1 MGSLGNPDRKAS
13 VSAVLLVED
22 DLDIR
27 QSMRSLLE
35 LDGFKV
41 VTAANGAQALSKLR
55 RGLRPCVILLDLMMP
70 IMDGF
75 EFRKEQMQDEALSVI
90 PVVVYSGHYNPKAC
104 AARLGATALL
114 QKPLDVDA
122 LLKLVEN
129 HCSKH

>member
-13 VSAVLLVED
+13 VLAVLLVED

-27 QSMRSLLE
+27 QSMRFLLE

-41 VTAANGAQALSKLR
+41 VTAANGAQALSQLR

-75 EFRKEQMQDEALSVI
+75 EFRK
-90 PVVVYSGHYNPKAC
+90 
-104 AARLGATALL
+104 
-114 QKPLDVDA
+114 
-122 LLKLVEN
+122 
-129 HCSKH
+129 